1 MSALPSVNVDQLINT
16 RPMTPMQWRIV
27 LLCFL
32 VIALD
37 GFDAAIMGFIAP
49 ELARDW
55 AVSKLSLGPV
65 MSAGL
70 IGVAIGALIAGP
82 LADRVGR
89 KPVLICAVAFF
100 GALTLASAF
109 APDLDW
115 MVALR
120 LLAGLGLGAAMP
132 NAGTMVS
139 EYTPLQ
145 RRSMLITVVL
155 SGFTFGAAAGG
166 FTSAYMIPVFGWKS
180 ILLVGGLLPLLALP
194 LLISAMPESLR
205 WLVARQPARHHAR
218 SARIIQQLAPDLAN
232 GQACLSVDE
241 APATV
246 SSPIGQILSRGFFT
260 GTLLLWL
267 TYFMGLFL
275 VYLLGSWLPTLI
287 KDNGMSVSDAALITA
302 LFQFGGTVGSLL
314 LGWLID

>member
-1 MSALPSVNVDQLINT
+1 MSALPSVNVDHLINT

-100 GALTLASAF
+100 GALTLASALR
-109 APDLDW
+109 PRPGLD
-115 MVALR
+115 
-120 LLAGLGLGAAMP
+120 GGP
-132 NAGTMVS
+132 
-139 EYTPLQ
+139 
-145 RRSMLITVVL
+145 
-155 SGFTFGAAAGG
+155 AAAGG
-166 FTSAYMIPVFGWKS
+166 PWP
-180 ILLVGGLLPLLALP
+180 GGG
-194 LLISAMPESLR
+194 
-205 WLVARQPARHHAR
+205 HAQR
-218 SARIIQQLAPDLAN
+218 RDH
-232 GQACLSVDE
+232 GQ
-241 APATV
+241 
-246 SSPIGQILSRGFFT
+246 
-260 GTLLLWL
+260 
-267 TYFMGLFL
+267 
-275 VYLLGSWLPTLI
+275 
-287 KDNGMSVSDAALITA
+287 
-302 LFQFGGTVGSLL
+302 
-314 LGWLID
+314 

>member
-1 MSALPSVNVDQLINT
+1 MSALPSVNVDHLINT

-145 RRSMLITVVL
+145 R
-155 SGFTFGAAAGG
+155 
-166 FTSAYMIPVFGWKS
+166 
-180 ILLVGGLLPLLALP
+180 
-194 LLISAMPESLR
+194 
-205 WLVARQPARHHAR
+205 HAR
-218 SARIIQQLAPDLAN
+218 KP
-232 GQACLSVDE
+232 
-241 APATV
+241 
-246 SSPIGQILSRGFFT
+246 
-260 GTLLLWL
+260 
-267 TYFMGLFL
+267 
-275 VYLLGSWLPTLI
+275 
-287 KDNGMSVSDAALITA
+287 
-302 LFQFGGTVGSLL
+302 
-314 LGWLID
+314 